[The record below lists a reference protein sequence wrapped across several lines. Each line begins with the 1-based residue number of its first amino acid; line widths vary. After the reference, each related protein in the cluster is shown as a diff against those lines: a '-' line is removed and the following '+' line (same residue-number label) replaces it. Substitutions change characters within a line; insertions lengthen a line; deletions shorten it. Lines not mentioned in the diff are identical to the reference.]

1 MNDFLAEIFKKIG
14 SKENTKE
21 VKGKGS
27 SQMGFCFIEKG
38 H

>member
-21 VKGKGS
+21 VEGKDEPNGRLLD
-27 SQMGFCFIEKG
+27 GTG